1 VEPEIINMDDDVTD
15 DDHSQDNEPSFEEWS
30 GSGIWERVENRRWE
44 VVRDHILPMRDLVA
58 EETSLMANLGIGRY
72 LQNFESEVEVGPGN
86 FKIVSSGSSLV
97 RLADEDAESLP
108 VCDSDVAPHPD
119 SFDFPDS
126 LDHEPAPGPSGVSTT
141 SRLVPEVPVVPSS
154 SGPSK
159 SRKRCFGRGKKKQR
173 KRLKDAKRRCTERMV
188 GTRARSAESSPGRRT
203 PSPSTLASICQYWE
217 ECLASPQ
224 YIIQSDSD

>member
-1 VEPEIINMDDDVTD
+1 MSLITAKLPLTNQVIIAFPFQIIHGYQVFPV
-15 DDHSQDNEPSFEEWS
+15 PSLFYPK
-30 GSGIWERVENRRWE
+30 N
-44 VVRDHILPMRDLVA
+44 
-58 EETSLMANLGIGRY
+58 
-72 LQNFESEVEVGPGN
+72 
-86 FKIVSSGSSLV
+86 
-97 RLADEDAESLP
+97 
-108 VCDSDVAPHPD
+108 
-119 SFDFPDS
+119 SFC
-126 LDHEPAPGPSGVSTT
+126 
-141 SRLVPEVPVVPSS
+141 RLVPEVPVVPSS

-159 SRKRCFGRGKKKQR
+159 SRKRCFGRGKKKRR